1 MNVKNNIYGISVYDQ
16 SHVAVQRRLDKVN
29 INVFVHLFQGLCAA
43 FHLIFVIGIFIVIS
57 MKQMCVFWRICAI
70 MIIFI
75 IYNELGYSNY
85 FTKSII
91 L

>member
-1 MNVKNNIYGISVYDQ
+1 MNVKNNIYGISKYDQ
-16 SHVAVQRRLDKVN
+16 THVAVQRRLDKVI

-57 MKQMCVFWRICAI
+57 MKQMCVFWRICVI

-75 IYNELGYSNY
+75 IYNVLIISNY
-85 FTKSII
+85 FTRTII